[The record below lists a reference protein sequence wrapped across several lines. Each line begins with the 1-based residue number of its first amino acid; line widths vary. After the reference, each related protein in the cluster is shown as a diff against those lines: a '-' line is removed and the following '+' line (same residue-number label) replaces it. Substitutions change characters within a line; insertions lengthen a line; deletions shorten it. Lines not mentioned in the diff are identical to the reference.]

1 MCFSVVAR
9 KNRMEEENM
18 KWNEEQMEKEEI
30 ILYRNG
36 NVKWYNK
43 NET

>member
-1 MCFSVVAR
+1 MCFPVVAR
-9 KNRMEEENM
+9 KKRKEKENM
-18 KWNEEQMEKEEI
+18 KRNEEQMEKEEI